1 MIALRIVRI
10 CSEETD
16 RDKRL
21 SELKEMLLSREY
33 HRNVVN
39 TVINKAMKIPRSDA
53 LKRVVREKSTDRV
66 VFVVTYDPRLPS
78 IPKIVSKHWRTMVQD
93 PRMKEI
99 FSSPPLV
106 AYRRPAN
113 IKDKLIRSKMPAV
126 QKRNKR
132 VKTGMSRCGAG
143 NCRCCQF
150 VETGKTARSTATTEV
165 VEINAEV
172 NCQDSNIIYLITCL
186 HCKEQYIGETERKLS
201 KRFAE
206 HQGYV
211 KGRDLTKA
219 TGNHFNKRGHD
230 ILDMR
235 ITILEKLHKKDIL
248 YRKERETM
256 WIRKFN
262 TKYKGMNR
270 NC

>member
-33 HRNVVN
+33 HSNVVN
-39 TVINKAMKIPRSDA
+39 TAINKAMKIPRSDA

-66 VFVVTYDPRLPS
+66 VSVVTYDPRLPS

-132 VKTGMSRCGAG
+132 LPLR
-143 NCRCCQF
+143 RWW
-150 VETGKTARSTATTEV
+150 RST
-165 VEINAEV
+165 
-172 NCQDSNIIYLITCL
+172 
-186 HCKEQYIGETERKLS
+186 R
-201 KRFAE
+201 R
-206 HQGYV
+206 
-211 KGRDLTKA
+211 
-219 TGNHFNKRGHD
+219 
-230 ILDMR
+230 
-235 ITILEKLHKKDIL
+235 
-248 YRKERETM
+248 
-256 WIRKFN
+256 
-262 TKYKGMNR
+262 
-270 NC
+270 